1 MSRDLAFWKY
11 DEGKYLDNKAVYEQT
26 CIEGVETAGLSA
38 LPISGILAKVSEVF
52 GDYEKLDEYNYESQ
66 SGGFTITATAQSVLF
81 SCSFSMPET
90 DLNKIIEIM
99 AGYACPLYDPQI
111 DVRFDG
117 R

>member
-1 MSRDLAFWKY
+1 MSRDLAFRKY
-11 DEGKYLDNKAVYEQT
+11 DDGEYLDNKAVYGQT

-38 LPISGILAKVSEVF
+38 LPISRILAKVSEVF

-66 SGGFTITATAQSVLF
+66 NGGFTITATVQSVLF